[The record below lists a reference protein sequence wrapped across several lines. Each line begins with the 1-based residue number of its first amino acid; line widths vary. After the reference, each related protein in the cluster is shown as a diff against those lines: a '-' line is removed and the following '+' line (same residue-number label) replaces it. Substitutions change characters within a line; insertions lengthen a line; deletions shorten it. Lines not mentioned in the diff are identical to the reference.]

1 MNDTSLPALPLS
13 SRSTIVLIALLQ
25 GLALYAVQQAGE
37 GWPFQDIASRYR
49 WYTWVLTIPT
59 AVALTLV
66 DLRDRRLWLHAAIGS
81 AVVLALASWI
91 GWNLGGDAT
100 GLVDGPL
107 HWPFSMSM
115 GIAVFV
121 ILPWWQ
127 FRLQHGHWRATYDG
141 LFERAWQNGL
151 TLALALAFT
160 GLTWMLLWLWAE
172 LFQLVGIEFFDD
184 LFHENAFISLATGC
198 LFGFGVLIGRTQ
210 HRAIQVTR
218 QVLFAICRG
227 LLPLLSFI
235 VVLFVLS
242 LPFAGLEALWK
253 TRSATWLLVTVSLL
267 LVALTNAVYQ
277 HDSERAAYPMWL
289 RRLVDVSLLALP
301 LYAVLALY
309 AMALR
314 IAQYGWT
321 LERFWGALVVLMVTG
336 YAVGYALSVLRR
348 RGRWLQ
354 PIETVNRWMCWTVL
368 AVALL
373 ANSPLL
379 DGVRISVASQVAR
392 LKADPAAIDADDAT
406 ALRFQFGRRGVDAL
420 RELQRDPRISTD
432 PRAASVVKDALAKE
446 TRWDGKG
453 RVDDGLRDLAGLQR
467 QVVVAQGSPAPD
479 ADWWQMLLDR
489 KLHAAGCLER
499 DASCVALRRDLD
511 GDGVDDMLLCDLSEY
526 RGPTCQVHA
535 RATGTMPGRWWNAG
549 EVSFY
554 NAGNKE
560 HVGKINAALKQG
572 KLEQRQPRWPQL
584 LLPDVEARISE
595 NSDEAKVEDDSP

>member
-66 DLRDRRLWLHAAIGS
+66 DLRDRRLWLHAGIGS

-91 GWNLGGDAT
+91 GWNLGGGAT
-100 GLVDGPL
+100 GLNDGPL
-107 HWPFSMSM
+107 HWPFSISM
-115 GIAVFV
+115 AIAVFV
-121 ILPWWQ
+121 TLPWWQ
-127 FRLQHGHWRATYDG
+127 FRLQHGHWRATYDA

-160 GLTWMLLWLWAE
+160 GLTWMLLWLWSE
-172 LFQLVGIEFFDD
+172 LFQLVDINFFRD
-184 LFHENAFISLATGC
+184 LFREEAFIALATGC

-235 VVLFVLS
+235 AVLFVLS

-253 TRSATWLLVTVSLL
+253 TRSATWLLVIVSLL
-267 LVALTNAVYQ
+267 LVAFTNAVYQ

-289 RRLVDVSLLALP
+289 RRLVDASLLALP
-301 LYAVLALY
+301 VYAGLALY
-309 AMALR
+309 AMGLR

-321 LERFWGALVVLMVTG
+321 LERFWGALVVLTVCG
-336 YAVGYALSVLRR
+336 YAMGYALAVLRR

-354 PIETVNRWMCWTVL
+354 PIERVNRWMCWVVL
-368 AVALL
+368 GVALL

-379 DGVRISVASQVAR
+379 DGVRISIASQVAR
-392 LKADPAAIDADDAT
+392 LKDDPAVINANDALT
-406 ALRFQFGRRGVDAL
+406 LRFELGRRGVDAL
-420 RELQRDPRISTD
+420 RALQQDPVLGKD
-432 PRAASVVKDALAKE
+432 ARAVSVIKDALARE
-446 TRWDGKG
+446 TRWSDGALL
-453 RVDDGLRDLAGLQR
+453 DDGLRDLAALQR
-467 QVVVAQGSPAPD
+467 HVALTKGAPAPD
-479 ADWWQMLLDR
+479 ADWWAAVLDR
-489 KLHAAGCLER
+489 SLADSQCR
-499 DASCVALRRDLD
+499 DVDEHCVALRRDLD
-511 GDGVDDMLLCDLSEY
+511 GDGSDEMLLCRLEKQV
-526 RGPTCQVHA
+526 GPFCQLHV
-535 RATGTMPGRWWNAG
+535 RADGKWQNAG
-549 EVSFY
+549 TLTFY
-554 NAGNKE
+554 GHANRAAADAA
-560 HVGKINAALKQG
+560 NAALMAG
-572 KLEQRQPRWPQL
+572 ELNLQRPRWPQVSL
-584 LLPDVEARISE
+584 AGSIPQSV
-595 NSDEAKVEDDSP
+595 DEPERKKETR

>member
-1 MNDTSLPALPLS
+1 MIDTSPPALPLS

-37 GWPFQDIASRYR
+37 SWPFQDIASRYR

-66 DLRDRRLWLHAAIGS
+66 DLHDRRLWLHAAIGS

-91 GWNLGGDAT
+91 GWNLGGGAT

-107 HWPFSMSM
+107 HWPFSISM
-115 GIAVFV
+115 AIAVFV
-121 ILPWWQ
+121 TLPWWQ
-127 FRLQHGHWRATYDG
+127 FRLQHGHWRASYDA

-151 TLALALAFT
+151 SLALALAFT

-172 LFQLVGIEFFDD
+172 LFQLVDIDFFRD
-184 LFHENAFISLATGC
+184 LFREEAFIALATGC

-235 VVLFVLS
+235 AVLFVLS

-253 TRSATWLLVTVSLL
+253 TRSATWLLVIVSLL
-267 LVALTNAVYQ
+267 LVVFTNAVYQ

-289 RRLVDVSLLALP
+289 RRLVDASLLALP
-301 LYAVLALY
+301 VYAGLALY
-309 AMALR
+309 AMGLR

-321 LERFWGALVVLMVTG
+321 LERFWGALVVVTVCG
-336 YAVGYALSVLRR
+336 YALGYALSVLRR

-354 PIETVNRWMCWTVL
+354 PIERVNRWMCWVVL

-392 LKADPAAIDADDAT
+392 LQADPAAINARDAL
-406 ALRFQFGRRGVDAL
+406 ALRFEFGRRGVDAL
-420 RELQRDPRISTD
+420 RDLQQDPVLAKDT
-432 PRAASVVKDALAKE
+432 RAVSVIKDALARE
-446 TRWDGKG
+446 TRWSDGG
-453 RVDDGLRDLAGLQR
+453 LLDDGLRDLAALQR
-467 QVVVAQGSPAPD
+467 HLVLVKGSPAPD
-479 ADWWQMLLDR
+479 ADWW
-489 KLHAAGCLER
+489 AAVLER
-499 DASCVALRRDLD
+499 SLADSQCLDVDENCVALRRDLD
-511 GDGVDDMLLCDLSEY
+511 GDGTDEMLLCRLEDHV
-526 RGPTCQVHA
+526 GPFCQLHA
-535 RATGTMPGRWWNAG
+535 RTEGTWQDAGTLNFYGNTGKADAEAAKAALLAG
-549 EVSFY
+549 E
-554 NAGNKE
+554 
-560 HVGKINAALKQG
+560 LQ
-572 KLEQRQPRWPQL
+572 LQRPRWPQVSL
-584 LLPDVEARISE
+584 ASGTPQSV
-595 NSDEAKVEDDSP
+595 DEPPRKKETR